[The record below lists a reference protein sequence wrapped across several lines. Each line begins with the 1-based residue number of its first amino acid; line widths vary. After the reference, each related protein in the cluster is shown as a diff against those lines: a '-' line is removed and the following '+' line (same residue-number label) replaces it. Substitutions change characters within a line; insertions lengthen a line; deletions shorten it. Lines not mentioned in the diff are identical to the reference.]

1 MKNLKDAL
9 QDLKTADA
17 GLSASPATE
26 ARLRAEVRAL
36 AQQRAHR
43 LRMRVLQMAAIIVL
57 AAIPFAWWMS
67 AGMNRTTTD
76 GSSSE
81 TSMSVAETTT
91 AFFPLFYSSVPVS
104 GGHLVRMEVPQSAP
118 ARFGVIAAQTSAA
131 SPGMV
136 IADVLVGDDGLARAV
151 RFVHTISHSKEQ

>member
-9 QDLKTADA
+9 QDLKMADA
-17 GLSASPATE
+17 GLSASADTE

-36 AQQRAHR
+36 AQERAR
-43 LRMRVLQMAAIIVL
+43 RARMRVLQVAAVIVL
-57 AAIPFAWWMS
+57 AAIPVAWWMS
-67 AGMNRTTTD
+67 AGLDRTTT
-76 GSSSE
+76 GGAGPES
-81 TSMSVAETTT
+81 TMTIAETTT

-151 RFVHTISHSKEQ
+151 RFVHTIAHSKEQ